1 MENRSIIQNNVK
13 FSSQKVLQIKKIL
26 TDIEAHSFHIDEMIK
41 KAIVENRLN
50 IQLSEY
56 ENQKKALLD
65 DLEFEI
71 KEDKIYNDIKE
82 LKAINADTDSY
93 ERNKNKHP
101 YKIDTLPKDIDQS
114 IYSECKIMGSPKV
127 QITSDRP
134 ISLPTDNHIKQPQK
148 PQPQQPQPQPQPQ
161 LRPSS
166 TQLTPRQPNSSSV
179 KLSGRKLSSNTEVNI
194 RAPSPS
200 ILQDYLKR
208 ESLKTTNSG
217 KAFKRLSTDILSER
231 KQSINESTKTPLSST
246 VIERNNSSSNG
257 VVTSGNKTQIQYS
270 STLEEQQQQSV
281 VRPVGEIH
289 PYHMAKLEPITSSI
303 TGPSAPPHEPNTIS
317 NGRRSRT
324 NSRLRPR
331 IGSNQILK
339 DATEEEEKVS
349 SKIKGSIVV
358 TDPYSVNNNS
368 NEEPFVKPFKLPPLP
383 ETKE

>member
-26 TDIEAHSFHIDEMIK
+26 NDIEAHSFHIDEMIK
-41 KAIVENRLN
+41 NAIIENRLN

-65 DLEFEI
+65 ELEFDF

-82 LKAINADTDSY
+82 LKAINNDTDNY
-93 ERNKNKHP
+93 ERSKNRHA
-101 YKIDTLPKDIDQS
+101 YKIDTIPKDIDQS
-114 IYSECKIMGSPKV
+114 IYSECKIIATPKM
-127 QITSDRP
+127 QIVTDRP
-134 ISLPTDNHIKQPQK
+134 ISLPTDNHLKQP
-148 PQPQQPQPQPQPQ
+148 PQIPQIQQPAP

-208 ESLKTTNSG
+208 ESQKTTNSG
-217 KAFKRLSTDILSER
+217 KAFKRLSTDILNER
-231 KQSINESTKTPLSST
+231 KQSINESTKIPLTST
-246 VIERNNSSSNG
+246 VIERNNSASSA
-257 VVTSGNKTQIQYS
+257 VTSSSFANKVQMPTTSI
-270 STLEEQQQQSV
+270 LEEQEQQSV

-289 PYHMAKLEPITSSI
+289 PYHMAKLEPINSNI
-303 TGPSAPPHEPNTIS
+303 TGPSPPPHEPTS
-317 NGRRSRT
+317 TTNGRRSRT
-324 NSRLRPR
+324 GSRPRPR
-331 IGSNQILK
+331 IGSNQILR
-339 DATEEEEKVS
+339 DASEEEEKVS
-349 SKIKGSIVV
+349 SKINGLVV
-358 TDPYSVNNNS
+358 AASDPYSVNNNS
-368 NEEPFVKPFKLPPLP
+368 NEDSSFAKPFKLPPLP